1 MDNDKIT
8 AACVNIVYYIITPSM
23 KGKPKFVSLESS
35 GLPTLTSRRPLDV
48 DDIILQMILEMSR
61 IPAALKAWRSVVS
74 DILSDNRFFNSP
86 LEAGRGFRSIAR
98 ALVDTDKTAFTEL
111 LGVVSPIVFHS
122 PADNGYRQSND
133 CSLHQYFHK
142 PGI

>member
-86 LEAGRGFRSIAR
+86 LEAGRGFRSITK
-98 ALVDTDKTAFTEL
+98 ALIDTDKTAFSEL
-111 LGVVSPIVFHS
+111 LGVVGTMAFHFPS
-122 PADNGYRQSND
+122 
-133 CSLHQYFHK
+133 
-142 PGI
+142 